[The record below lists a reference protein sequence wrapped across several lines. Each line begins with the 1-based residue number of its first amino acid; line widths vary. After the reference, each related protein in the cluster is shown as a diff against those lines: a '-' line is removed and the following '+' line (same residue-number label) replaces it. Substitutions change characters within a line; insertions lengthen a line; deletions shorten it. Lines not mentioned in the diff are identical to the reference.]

1 MVKPTQQEL
10 ATLAVALPSGSSS
23 ERVNAAYAIW
33 RAASQ
38 KLKELNETDEEKHH
52 RERDELM
59 DYDDESNPIGLSVF
73 LRRLMDRKSIE
84 VRNQQWKKFL
94 MHRFRNDKEVVDE
107 VMRRNE
113 ADGIDDAKNQ
123 ERAFLAWRA
132 ANTKQSNINRAKKG
146 GYAKSLKENAKK

>member
-38 KLKELNETDEEKHH
+38 KLKELNETDEEKHY
-52 RERDELM
+52 RERDQLM
-59 DYDDESNPIGLSVF
+59 DYDDESDPISLSEF
-73 LRRLMDRKSIE
+73 LRSLMDRKSIV

-94 MHRFRNDKEVVDE
+94 MHRFRNDKEVVEE

-113 ADGIDDAKNQ
+113 ADGIDNVENQ
-123 ERAFLAWRA
+123 KQAFLAWTK

-146 GYAKSLKENAKK
+146 GYAKSLKKNEKK